1 MLENWQRPDSA
12 CRPNVTIVQM
22 RVQKRGHI
30 SATLSGRDW
39 LMASSNSE
47 GHWAATSRLMYI
59 ALGLWA
65 FFSFFIH
72 FFVNSLNAIVIFG
85 FPLGFWFAAQGSLVA
100 FVVILFWF
108 ARKQDDI
115 DREFGMAEED

>member
-1 MLENWQRPDSA
+1 
-12 CRPNVTIVQM
+12 
-22 RVQKRGHI
+22 
-30 SATLSGRDW
+30 
-39 LMASSNSE
+39 MASSNSE

-65 FFSFFIH
+65 FFAFFIH

-85 FPLGFWFAAQGSLVA
+85 VPLGFWFAAQGSLVA
-100 FVVILFWF
+100 FVLILFWF

-115 DREFGMAEED
+115 DREYGMAEED

>member
-1 MLENWQRPDSA
+1 
-12 CRPNVTIVQM
+12 
-22 RVQKRGHI
+22 
-30 SATLSGRDW
+30 
-39 LMASSNSE
+39 MASSNSE

-65 FFSFFIH
+65 FFGFFIH
-72 FFVNSLNAIVIFG
+72 FFVNSLNTIVIFG